1 MSVTKGE
8 KIGRGPSGV
17 EYRFHSRVEY
27 HKLSDEER
35 SDLHNWRVDNPGL
48 FSTETR
54 KGKRVTFEKGTGRG
68 KGHIPGN
75 PDETSKTRPDSKKEH
90 NARQSEITSVIKEQF
105 ALRDEQQRYYAKF
118 ESLISGLLVNA
129 EKKKPAN
136 ISSGTGNVEDE
147 SAQLHALYKK
157 MNAGC

>member
-35 SDLHNWRVDNPGL
+35 SDLHKWYVDNPGV

-54 KGKRVTFEKGTGRG
+54 KGKQVTFEKGAGRG
-68 KGHIPGN
+68 KCRIPGM
-75 PDETSKTRPDSKKEH
+75 PDETSKTCPDSK
-90 NARQSEITSVIKEQF
+90 N
-105 ALRDEQQRYYAKF
+105 
-118 ESLISGLLVNA
+118 
-129 EKKKPAN
+129 
-136 ISSGTGNVEDE
+136 
-147 SAQLHALYKK
+147 
-157 MNAGC
+157 